1 MAAVDDRSVALCRI
15 LLRLQLRRL
24 RQERGLNASAVAK
37 VFGWSTARMTRLE
50 TKDTAVEVGDVRL
63 LCDYYEAPLELR
75 DELENYALITKT
87 RKDWWEEKPYKGK
100 IPPWFQACLGLEAA
114 ARKLRIYQS
123 EFVPGLTQDLEYARA
138 ILALSDADEEIQ
150 RVHAEVRAKRQSILE
165 RSDPPSVTVVLNE
178 GIIRRPVGGA
188 AVMQQQLLRLS
199 QLAEQPHITIRVLPF
214 AAGAHPAM
222 HGPFTLWDF
231 EDETVGELAYLET
244 LVDGG
249 VHSDAEKV
257 APFIDAFERLEA
269 LAADPSLSATMIDD
283 AAASLGR

>member
-1 MAAVDDRSVALCRI
+1 MAVVDDRSVALCRI
-15 LLRLQLRRL
+15 LLKLQLRRL
-24 RQERGLNASAVAK
+24 RKERGLNASAVAK

-50 TKDTAVEVGDVRL
+50 TKDTAVEMGDVRL
-63 LCDYYEAPLELR
+63 LCDYYGASRELR

-114 ARKLRIYQS
+114 ARTIRIYQS
-123 EFVPGLTQDLEYARA
+123 EFVPGLTQDLGYARA
-138 ILALSDADEEIQ
+138 ILALSEADEETQ
-150 RVHAEVRAKRQSILE
+150 RVHASVRAKRQSLLE
-165 RSDPPSVTVVLNE
+165 RPDAPPVVTVILNE

-188 AVMQQQLLRLS
+188 EVMRQQLVRLS
-199 QLAEQPHITIRVLPF
+199 DLSAKPHITIRVLPF
-214 AAGAHPAM
+214 SVGAHPAM
-222 HGPFTLWDF
+222 HGPFTLWGF

-257 APFIDAFERLEA
+257 APFIDAFERLGA
-269 LAADPSLSATMIDD
+269 LAADAELSATMINE
-283 AAASLGR
+283 AATSL

>member
-24 RQERGLNASAVAK
+24 RQDRGLNASAVAK

-63 LCDYYEAPLELR
+63 LCDYYEASRELR

-114 ARKLRIYQS
+114 ARTIRIYQS

-138 ILALSDADEEIQ
+138 ILALSDADEDVQ
-150 RVHAEVRAKRQSILE
+150 RVHAAVRAKRQSILE
-165 RSDPPSVTVVLNE
+165 RPDNPPTITVILNE
-178 GIIRRPVGGA
+178 GIIRRPVGGTV
-188 AVMQQQLLRLS
+188 VMRQQLLRLS
-199 QLAEQPHITIRVLPF
+199 QLAAQPHITVRVLPF

-249 VHSDAEKV
+249 VHSDTEKV
-257 APFIDAFERLEA
+257 APFVDAFERLGT
-269 LAADPSLSATMIDD
+269 LVADAELSVSMIDK
-283 AAASLGR
+283 AAASL

>member
-24 RQERGLNASAVAK
+24 RQDRGLNASAVAK

-63 LCDYYEAPLELR
+63 LCDYYEASRELR

-114 ARKLRIYQS
+114 ARTIRIYQS

-138 ILALSDADEEIQ
+138 ILALSDADEDVQ
-150 RVHAEVRAKRQSILE
+150 RVHAAVRAKRQSILE
-165 RSDPPSVTVVLNE
+165 RPDNPPTITVILNE

-188 AVMQQQLLRLS
+188 VVMRQQLSRLS
-199 QLAEQPHITIRVLPF
+199 QLAAQPHITVRVLPF

-249 VHSDAEKV
+249 VHSDTEKV
-257 APFIDAFERLEA
+257 APFVDAFERLDM
-269 LAADPSLSATMIDD
+269 LAADAELSASLIDR
-283 AAASLGR
+283 AAASL

>member
-24 RQERGLNASAVAK
+24 RQARGLNASAVAK

-63 LCDYYEAPLELR
+63 LCDYYEAPRELR

-114 ARKLRIYQS
+114 ARTIRIYQP
-123 EFVPGLTQDLEYARA
+123 EFVPGLTQDPEYARA
-138 ILALSDADEEIQ
+138 ILALSETDEQTQE
-150 RVHAEVRAKRQSILE
+150 VHAAVRAKRQSILE
-165 RSDPPSVTVVLNE
+165 REEGAPSVAVVLNE
-178 GIIRRPVGGA
+178 AILRRPVGGSE
-188 AVMQQQLLRLS
+188 VMRQQLQRLVH
-199 QLAEQPHITIRVLPF
+199 LAEQPHITIRVLPF
-214 AAGAHPAM
+214 SSGAHPAM

-231 EDETVGELAYLET
+231 EDETVGELAYLEN

-257 APFIDAFERLEA
+257 APFIDVFERLDS
-269 LAADPSLSATMIDD
+269 LAATQEFSVEMIKE
-283 AAASLGR
+283 AAAGL

>member
-24 RQERGLNASAVAK
+24 RQDRGLHASAVAK

-114 ARKLRIYQS
+114 ARTIRIYQS

-138 ILALSDADEEIQ
+138 ILALSDADEEVQ
-150 RVHAEVRAKRQSILE
+150 RVHADVRAKRQSILE
-165 RSDPPSVTVVLNE
+165 RADDPPAVTVILNE
-178 GIIRRPVGGA
+178 GIVRRPVGGPT
-188 AVMQQQLLRLS
+188 VMRQQLSRLS
-199 QLAEQPHITIRVLPF
+199 KLAAKPHISIRVLPF

-257 APFIDAFERLEA
+257 APFVNAFERLDA
-269 LAADPSLSATMIDD
+269 LAADAELSASMIDE
-283 AAASLGR
+283 AAASL